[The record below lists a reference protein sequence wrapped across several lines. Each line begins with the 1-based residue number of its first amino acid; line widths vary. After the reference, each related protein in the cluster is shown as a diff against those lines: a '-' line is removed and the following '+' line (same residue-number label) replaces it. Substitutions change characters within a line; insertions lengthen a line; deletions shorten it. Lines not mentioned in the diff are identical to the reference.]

1 MFAFGSSLDGYPRAS
16 LLYLGGRG
24 SQKWR
29 LTGELISHPTV
40 ELVKGS
46 LQRENYHGKIETDL
60 GLISCRVKINQT
72 AQ

>member
-1 MFAFGSSLDGYPRAS
+1 MAKPLDLMNDD

-40 ELVKGS
+40 ELIG
-46 LQRENYHGKIETDL
+46 QRKLAKRTI
-60 GLISCRVKINQT
+60 RVK
-72 AQ
+72 